1 MSCTSQKIN
10 SLSSMGSFM
19 GRSGEGVVT
28 GRIVRTESPMTGGS
42 QFLGQPWRIGIALLC
57 FHPAKERLAGD
68 LAGVGVAPGQLPLN
82 EFLNR
87 LCDRD
92 LHVIKLAQDSRQDN
106 RLNRAKIAEWAGV

>member
-10 SLSSMGSFM
+10 SLSSTGSFM
-19 GRSGEGVVT
+19 ERCREGVVT
-28 GRIVRTESPMTGGS
+28 GRIMRTESLLSGGS
-42 QFLGQPWRIGIALLC
+42 QFLGQPWRIGIALVC

-68 LAGVGVAPGQLPLN
+68 LAGVGVALGQLPLN

-92 LHVIKLAQDSRQDN
+92 LHVAKLTQDLTPDN
-106 RLNRAKIAEWAGV
+106 RLNNER